1 MQMTDDIRRQ
11 KLLETIDENVRETR
25 DLTGRARLDARV
37 RAALRRVPR
46 HAFVP
51 EELQEQAYVDHP
63 LPIGHGQTISQPTI
77 VALMSE
83 LIAPHADAVVLEV
96 GTGSGY
102 QTAIL
107 AELCA
112 HVYSL
117 EIVAALAQSA
127 RERLQRLGYDNVEVR
142 AGDGRLGW
150 PEHAPYDAIMVTAA
164 PEEIPPALVEQLK
177 PGGTLVIP
185 VGERYLDQQL
195 LCIRKNADGSIERSA
210 VLPVVFVPLTGG
222 AVR

>member
-1 MQMTDDIRRQ
+1 MQTNDDIRRET
-11 KLLETIDENVRETR
+11 LLETIDENLRETR

-46 HAFVP
+46 HVFVP
-51 EELQEQAYVDHP
+51 EGMQAQAYADHP

-83 LIAPHADAVVLEV
+83 LITPHADAVVLEI

-185 VGERYLDQQL
+185 VGERYVGQQL
-195 LCIRKNADGSIERSA
+195 LCVRKNADGSTERSA

>member
-1 MQMTDDIRRQ
+1 MKSTRDGRCDA
-11 KLLETIDENVRETR
+11 LLEAIDENLRETR
-25 DLTGRARLDARV
+25 DLTGCAALDARV

-46 HAFVP
+46 HVFVP
-51 EELQEQAYVDHP
+51 DELQTQAYADHP

-83 LIAPHADAVVLEV
+83 LIAPHGDAIVLEV

-127 RERLQRLGYDNVEVR
+127 RERLQRLGYENVEVR

-164 PEEIPPALVEQLK
+164 PDEIPPALIEQLK

-185 VGERYLDQQL
+185 VGERYFGQQL
-195 LCIRKNADGSIERSA
+195 LRVRKNEDGSTERNA
-210 VLPVVFVPLTGG
+210 VLPVVFVPLTEGPL
-222 AVR
+222 R

>member
-1 MQMTDDIRRQ
+1 MQTTDDIRRQ

-25 DLTGRARLDARV
+25 ELTGHARLDARV

-46 HAFVP
+46 HVFVP
-51 EELQEQAYVDHP
+51 EELLEQAYVDHP

-83 LIAPHADAVVLEV
+83 LIAPRADAVVLEV

-102 QTAIL
+102 QAAIL

-117 EIVAALAQSA
+117 EIVAALAQLA

-150 PEHAPYDAIMVTAA
+150 PEHAPYDAIMVTTA

-185 VGERYLDQQL
+185 VGERYVGQQL
-195 LCIRKNADGSIERSA
+195 LCVRKNADGSTERSA
-210 VLPVVFVPLTGG
+210 VLPVVFVPLTAG

>member
-1 MQMTDDIRRQ
+1 MQTTDDLRRET
-11 KLLETIDENVRETR
+11 LLETIDENLRETR
-25 DLTGRARLDARV
+25 DLTGHARLDARV

-46 HAFVP
+46 HVFVP
-51 EELQEQAYVDHP
+51 EGMQAQAYTDHP

-83 LIAPHADAVVLEV
+83 LVAPHAQAVVLEI

-107 AELCA
+107 AELCK
-112 HVYSL
+112 HVYSV

-185 VGERYLDQQL
+185 VGERYVGQQL
-195 LCIRKNADGSIERSA
+195 MRVRKNADGSTERSA
-210 VLPVVFVPLTGG
+210 VLPVVFVPLTAGP
-222 AVR
+222 VR

>member
-1 MQMTDDIRRQ
+1 MKSTRDGRCDD
-11 KLLETIDENVRETR
+11 LLEAIDEHLRETR
-25 DLTGRARLDARV
+25 DLTGCTALDARV

-46 HAFVP
+46 HVFVP
-51 EELQEQAYVDHP
+51 DELQAQAYADHP

-83 LIAPHADAVVLEV
+83 LIAPHGDAVVLEV

-112 HVYSL
+112 HVYSI
-117 EIVAALAQSA
+117 EIVTVLAQSA
-127 RERLQRLGYDNVEVR
+127 RQRLQRLGYENIDVR

-164 PEEIPPALVEQLK
+164 PDEIPPALIEQLR

-185 VGERYLDQQL
+185 VGERYFGQQL
-195 LCIRKNADGSIERSA
+195 LRVRKNEDGSIEQQA
-210 VLPVVFVPLTGG
+210 MLPVIFVPLTGG
-222 AVR
+222 TAQ

>member
-83 LIAPHADAVVLEV
+83 LIAPHADAIVLEV

-185 VGERYLDQQL
+185 VGERYVGQQL
-195 LCIRKNADGSIERSA
+195 LCVRKNADGSTERSA

>member
-1 MQMTDDIRRQ
+1 M
-11 KLLETIDENVRETR
+11 
-25 DLTGRARLDARV
+25 
-37 RAALRRVPR
+37 
-46 HAFVP
+46 
-51 EELQEQAYVDHP
+51 
-63 LPIGHGQTISQPTI
+63 
-77 VALMSE
+77 
-83 LIAPHADAVVLEV
+83 VLEV
-96 GTGSGY
+96 GTCSGY

-117 EIVAALAQSA
+117 EIVAALAQAA
-127 RERLQRLGYDNVEVR
+127 RDRLQRLGYDNVEVR

-185 VGERYLDQQL
+185 VGERYVGQQL
-195 LCIRKNADGSIERSA
+195 LCVRKNADGSTERSA